1 MKIKSKRVW
10 IAGMFKPAVIDIE
23 NGSIKR
29 IINYSSEADINYGEL
44 RIVPGF
50 IDIHCH
56 GAYGFDTNDA
66 DSEGLRNWTKHIP
79 EEGITSFLCTT
90 ITQSHEVL
98 SKAVKNVA
106 SVCESGYDGAEILG
120 IHLEGPYLSVR
131 QKGAQPEEFIRPAN
145 MEELIQLQKDAGGR
159 IKYITIAPENDNDHE
174 LIRYCST
181 HGVTVSLGH
190 SMATLSQAQMAAANG
205 AKCMTHVYNG
215 MSGFHHRNN
224 GLAGAALRMND
235 VYGEIICDMKHS
247 TPEAVYIFFQAKGV
261 HRSIM
266 VTDSLN
272 CKGCPPGSIFHFGG
286 KEVSIQKDGSA
297 RLADGT
303 LAGSTLKMNEGLRNL
318 VEVAMVPFHSAINS
332 CTCNPAELLG
342 ISDKKGY
349 IRAGNDADLV
359 ILEDDYSIKDV
370 YCKGKRSQ
378 F

>member
-10 IAGMFKPAVIDIE
+10 IAGMFHPAVIEIE

-29 IINYSSEADINYGEL
+29 IGTYQEKSDVNYDNL

-66 DSEGLRNWTKHIP
+66 DDKGLRYWSKHIVK
-79 EEGITSFLCTT
+79 EGVTGFLCTT

-98 SKAVKNVA
+98 SKAVKNVV
-106 SVCESGYDGAEILG
+106 SVCESDYEGAEILG
-120 IHLEGPYLSVR
+120 IHLEGPYLSVK
-131 QKGAQPEEFIRPAN
+131 QKGAQPEEFIRPADI
-145 MEELIQLQKDAGGR
+145 EEFKQLQKDAKGK
-159 IKYITIAPENDNDHE
+159 IKYITIAPENDKDYA

-181 HGVTVSLGH
+181 HGVTVSMGH
-190 SMATLSQAQMAAANG
+190 SSATLAQVKMAYANG

-224 GLAGAALRMND
+224 GMAGAALRLRD
-235 VYGEIICDMKHS
+235 IYGEIICDMKHS
-247 TPEAVYIFFQAKGV
+247 TPEAVNIFFHAKGV
-261 HRSIM
+261 HRAIM

-272 CKGCPPGSIFHFGG
+272 CKGCEPGSIFYFGG
-286 KEVSIQKDGSA
+286 NEISVQKDGSA
-297 RLADGT
+297 RLNDGT

-318 VEVAMVPFHSAINS
+318 VEIAMVPFESALNS
-332 CTCNPAELLG
+332 CTSNPAELLG
-342 ISDKKGY
+342 IADRKGY

-359 ILEDDYSIKDV
+359 ILEDDYSIHDV
-370 YCKGKRSQ
+370 YCKGKQ
-378 F
+378 Y

>member
-10 IAGMFKPAVIDIE
+10 IAGMFHPAVIEIE

-29 IINYSSEADINYGEL
+29 IGTYQEKSDVNYDNL

-66 DSEGLRNWTKHIP
+66 DDKGLRYWSKHIVK
-79 EEGITSFLCTT
+79 EGVTGFLCTT

-98 SKAVKNVA
+98 SKAVKNVV
-106 SVCESGYDGAEILG
+106 SVCESDYEGAEILG
-120 IHLEGPYLSVR
+120 IHLEGPYLSVK
-131 QKGAQPEEFIRPAN
+131 QKGAQPEEFIRPSDI
-145 MEELIQLQKDAGGR
+145 EEFKQLQKDAKGK
-159 IKYITIAPENDNDHE
+159 IKYITIAPENDKDYA

-181 HGVTVSLGH
+181 HGVTVSMGH
-190 SMATLSQAQMAAANG
+190 SSATLAQVKMAYANG

-224 GLAGAALRMND
+224 GMAGAALRLRD
-235 VYGEIICDMKHS
+235 IYGEIICDMKHS
-247 TPEAVYIFFQAKGV
+247 TPEAVNIFFHAKGV
-261 HRSIM
+261 HRAIM

-272 CKGCPPGSIFHFGG
+272 CKGCEPGSIFYFGG
-286 KEVSIQKDGSA
+286 NEICVQEDGSA
-297 RLADGT
+297 RLNDGT

-318 VEVAMVPFHSAINS
+318 VEVAMVPFESALNS
-332 CTCNPAELLG
+332 CTSNPAELLG
-342 ISDKKGY
+342 IADRKGY

-359 ILEDDYSIKDV
+359 VLEDDYSIHDV
-370 YCKGKRSQ
+370 YCKGKQ
-378 F
+378 Y

>member
-10 IAGMFKPAVIDIE
+10 IAGMFHPAVIEIE

-29 IINYSSEADINYGEL
+29 IGTYQEKSDVNYDNL

-66 DSEGLRNWTKHIP
+66 DDKGLRYWSKHIVK
-79 EEGITSFLCTT
+79 EGVTGFLCTT

-98 SKAVKNVA
+98 SKAVKNVV
-106 SVCESGYDGAEILG
+106 SVCESDYEGAEILG
-120 IHLEGPYLSVR
+120 IHLEGPYLSVK
-131 QKGAQPEEFIRPAN
+131 QKGAQPEEFIRPSDI
-145 MEELIQLQKDAGGR
+145 EEFKQLQKDAKGK
-159 IKYITIAPENDNDHE
+159 IKYITIAPENDKDYA

-181 HGVTVSLGH
+181 HGVTVSMGH
-190 SMATLSQAQMAAANG
+190 SSATLAQVKMAYANG

-224 GLAGAALRMND
+224 GMAGAALRLRD
-235 VYGEIICDMKHS
+235 IYGEIICDMKHS
-247 TPEAVYIFFQAKGV
+247 TPEAVNIFFHAKGV
-261 HRSIM
+261 HRAIM

-272 CKGCPPGSIFHFGG
+272 CKGCEPGSIFYFGG
-286 KEVSIQKDGSA
+286 NEISVQNDGSA
-297 RLADGT
+297 RLNDGT

-318 VEVAMVPFHSAINS
+318 VEIAMVPFESALNS
-332 CTCNPAELLG
+332 CTSNPAELLG
-342 ISDKKGY
+342 IADRKGY

-370 YCKGKRSQ
+370 YCRGKRY
-378 F
+378 

>member
-10 IAGMFKPAVIDIE
+10 IAGMFHPAVIEIE

-29 IINYSSEADINYGEL
+29 IGTYQEKSDVNYDNL

-66 DSEGLRNWTKHIP
+66 DDKGLRYWSKHIVK
-79 EEGITSFLCTT
+79 EGVTGFLCTT

-98 SKAVKNVA
+98 SKAVKNVV
-106 SVCESGYDGAEILG
+106 SVCESDYEGAEILG
-120 IHLEGPYLSVR
+120 IHLEGPYLSVK
-131 QKGAQPEEFIRPAN
+131 QKGAQPEEFIRPSDI
-145 MEELIQLQKDAGGR
+145 EEFKQLQKDAKGK
-159 IKYITIAPENDNDHE
+159 IKYITIAPENDKDYA

-181 HGVTVSLGH
+181 HGVTVSMGH
-190 SMATLSQAQMAAANG
+190 SSATLAQVKMAYANG

-224 GLAGAALRMND
+224 GMAGAALRLRD
-235 VYGEIICDMKHS
+235 IYGEIICDMKHS
-247 TPEAVYIFFQAKGV
+247 TPEAVNIFFHAKGV
-261 HRSIM
+261 HRAIM

-272 CKGCPPGSIFHFGG
+272 CKGCEPGSIFYFGG
-286 KEVSIQKDGSA
+286 NDISVQKDGSA
-297 RLADGT
+297 RLNDGT

-318 VEVAMVPFHSAINS
+318 VEIAMVPFESALNS
-332 CTCNPAELLG
+332 CTSNPAELLG
-342 ISDKKGY
+342 IADRKGY

-359 ILEDDYSIKDV
+359 ILEDDYSIHDV
-370 YCKGKRSQ
+370 YCKGKQ
-378 F
+378 Y